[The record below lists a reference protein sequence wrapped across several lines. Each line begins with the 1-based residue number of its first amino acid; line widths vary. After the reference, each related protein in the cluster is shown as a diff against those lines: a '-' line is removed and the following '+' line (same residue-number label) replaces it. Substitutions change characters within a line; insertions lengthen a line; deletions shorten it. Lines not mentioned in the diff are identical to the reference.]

1 LVFSPPKG
9 SHLNQNVPQ
18 GSDTPAFRRIKN
30 PQSLVAQL
38 REGDGLDP
46 RLERRKSQPSSGKN
60 KANHSALR
68 LAGQIAKCIRASLGD
83 GLLANFDV
91 VGVEPAQGNNFLV
104 TLGPALPD
112 LNYDPSQVLLAANDR
127 KGYLRSE
134 IACSINRKRVPNLI
148 FRVLPHTYTPN
159 R

>member
-1 LVFSPPKG
+1 MD
-9 SHLNQNVPQ
+9 QNVPQ

-46 RLERRKSQPSSGKN
+46 RLERRKSQPGPGKN
-60 KANHSALR
+60 KANHSILR

-83 GLLANFDV
+83 GLLTSFDV

-112 LNYDPSQVLLAANDR
+112 LDYDPWQVLLAANDR

-134 IACSINRKRVPNLI
+134 ITCSINRKRVPNLT
-148 FRVLPHTYTPN
+148 FRVLPLTYTQI